1 MTATME
7 LAGLADAARDLGV
20 SLHTM
25 IRWARDDPD
34 FPKPVADLQMGR
46 VYLLPEIRN
55 WRRGQIIERR
65 RRRAF

>member
-1 MTATME
+1 ME
-7 LAGLADAARDLGV
+7 LVGLADAARDLDV

-25 IRWARDDPD
+25 IRWARDDPA
-34 FPKPVADLQMGR
+34 FPEPVADLQMGR

-55 WRRGQIIERR
+55 WRRRQIVKRR

>member
-34 FPKPVADLQMGR
+34 FPEPVADLQMGR

-55 WRRGQIIERR
+55 YRRRQVLK
-65 RRRAF
+65 RRRARAF